1 MKTLERLFSLLLLA
15 AISLG
20 LSFFLSIYY
29 QSGNFTFLDHG
40 FRFDAVFTLVW
51 SMAALAVLVLLWLL
65 LPRIEQ
71 RFLSADRKVIQR
83 QDLISLLPAALGLL
97 SPLMLRHYLTSD
109 DLRTRL
115 VLLLGAML
123 IGGTILKAFQ
133 YHRSYKGRHL
143 WDLLVDRFSRFSR
156 RKRLLILFLAAF
168 LANNLGALWLVT
180 HGFAFSGDEPYYLL
194 TANSLYQ
201 DQDINVAN
209 DYQEN
214 DYRRFYPPELYP
226 KVRLGAYARFGK
238 KGEESVYPISQPGV
252 SILILPWYA
261 LSQLFKGRVL
271 IFVIKSS
278 LAVWG
283 ALLGLQLYL
292 LFSQLWH
299 SERLSLGLWL
309 LTSFTVPVFFF
320 SFHVYPAVPIA
331 LFSVYIFR
339 QALRKSPLPTLR
351 YLLCGLLLATFP
363 WFGLKYNLIFWPLLL
378 VSLYHFMR
386 DHRAGWKVLWF
397 LAPPLAASA
406 GFYLYVHHLY
416 GTFNPIAI
424 YEGVLTPDKVQN
436 FREVMWHTPLM
447 LRISSFFDYFL
458 DQRDGLLLYSP
469 WYFFA
474 LLGFIEMFR
483 RARRTLMA
491 FVLLAGPFVF
501 NYAFFAHRQGSSP
514 QGRVLTP
521 LIWMGA
527 VGVGYF
533 ILHNRKQLY
542 GILFKLA
549 VVISL
554 VILFL
559 LLFQPAWLY
568 QPTTHEYTYRGAD
581 MFISLSNLHF
591 HLPDLLPSFL
601 KIDNLGY
608 IPNYLWLGLIL
619 AFGIGYTIN
628 QNIRLPR
635 GFALKAGSLLASAL
649 LFFMLFCLYPRP
661 VLRVSE
667 NTSFASG
674 ERIAFY
680 NLGPNVRVPGPGTF
694 HLHAYGRTYDFIF
707 TSRKPLKR
715 LGLEFGP
722 SQGETGVSLEAFDVP
737 LYKGRLS
744 GRMQTITQ
752 VDPPAYRYKNSYLY
766 LLRVTLPV
774 PENEVQRDHYFR
786 LIFSP
791 QD

>member
-1 MKTLERLFSLLLLA
+1 MKTPERLLSFLLLA

-20 LSFFLSIYY
+20 LSFFLSIYL

-40 FRFDAVFTLVW
+40 FRFDTTFTLVW
-51 SMAALAVLVLLWLL
+51 TFAALAVLALLWLL
-65 LPRIEQ
+65 LPRLEQ
-71 RFLSADRKVIQR
+71 RFLSADLKVIQR
-83 QDLISLLPAALGLL
+83 QSLICLMPAALGLL

-109 DLRTRL
+109 DLRSRL

-123 IGGTILKAFQ
+123 IGIAVLKAFQ
-133 YHRSYKGRHL
+133 YHRYYKGRHL
-143 WDLLVDRFSRFSR
+143 WDMLVDRFSRFPR
-156 RKRLLILFLAAF
+156 RKRLLVLFLAAF
-168 LANNLGALWLVT
+168 LAYNLGALRLVT
-180 HGFAFSGDEPYYLL
+180 LGIAFSGDEPYYLL

-201 DQDINVAN
+201 DLDINVAN
-209 DYQEN
+209 DYQED

-226 KVRLGAYARFGK
+226 KVRVGAYARFGK
-238 KGEESVYPISQPGV
+238 KGDEFIYPISQPGV
-252 SILILPWYA
+252 SALILPWYA
-261 LSQLFKGRVL
+261 LSQLFKGRML

-278 LAVWG
+278 LALWG

-292 LFSQLWH
+292 LFNQLWH

-309 LTSFTVPVFFF
+309 LFSFTAPVFFF

-339 QALRKSPLPTLR
+339 KALEKKPLPTLQ
-351 YLLCGLLLATFP
+351 YVFCGMLLAAFP
-363 WFGLKYNLIFWPLLL
+363 WFGLKYNMIFWPLLL
-378 VSLYHFMR
+378 LALYHFLR
-386 DHRAGWKVLWF
+386 DHKAGWKALWF
-397 LAPPLAASA
+397 LVPPLAATA

-424 YEGVLTPDKVQN
+424 YEGVLSPDKIQN
-436 FREVMWHTPLM
+436 FRDVMWQTPLM

-483 RARRTLMA
+483 RARKTLVA

-501 NYAFFAHRQGSSP
+501 NYAFFAHRQGNSP
-514 QGRVLTP
+514 QGRVLAP

-542 GILFKLA
+542 GILFKSA
-549 VVISL
+549 VVLSL
-554 VILFL
+554 LILFL
-559 LLFQPAWLY
+559 LLYQPAWLY
-568 QPTTHEYTYRGAD
+568 QPTTHEYTFRGAE

-591 HLPDLLPSFL
+591 YLPDLLPSFL

-608 IPNYLWLGLIL
+608 IPNYVWLGLIL
-619 AFGIGYTIN
+619 AFGIGYSVKQDRRI
-628 QNIRLPR
+628 PR
-635 GFALKAGSLLASAL
+635 GFVLKAGLMLTAAI
-649 LFFMLFCLYPRP
+649 LFFMAFCFYPRP
-661 VLRVSE
+661 VLLMPE

-674 ERIAFY
+674 ERIAFHS
-680 NLGPNVRVPGPGTF
+680 LDRNVRIPGPGTF
-694 HLHAYGRTYDFIF
+694 HLHAYGRTYDFFF
-707 TSRKPLKR
+707 TSRKPLES

-737 LYKGRLS
+737 LYKGQLS
-744 GRMQTITQ
+744 GRMESITQ
-752 VDPPAYRYKNSYLY
+752 VNPPAYHYKNSHLY

-774 PENEVQRDHYFR
+774 PDDEIQRDFYFR
-786 LIFSP
+786 LVFSP
-791 QD
+791 KD